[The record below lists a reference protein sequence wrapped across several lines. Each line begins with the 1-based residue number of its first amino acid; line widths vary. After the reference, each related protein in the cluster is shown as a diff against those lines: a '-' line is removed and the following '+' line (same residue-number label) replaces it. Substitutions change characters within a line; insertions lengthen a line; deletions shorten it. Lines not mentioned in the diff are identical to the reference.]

1 MGKAESRVEV
11 RCIRM
16 PEYEPVIG
24 MECHA
29 ELLTESKMFC
39 GCRNAFGG
47 VPNTRCCPVCTGMP
61 GALPVMN
68 KKAVEHVIRTALAL
82 NCTINPNAKFDRKNY
97 FYPDLPKGYQ
107 ISEYDAPIG
116 VKGWLDIEVDG
127 KTTRV
132 HIRRVHLEEDTGK
145 LFHIAGDEN
154 ESFIDL
160 NRSGV
165 PLMEIVTEFPP
176 DIHSAEEA
184 RAYLMKL
191 RAILTYIGVCDGK
204 MEEGSLRCEP
214 NVSVRLKGS
223 DTFGTK
229 TEIKNLNSFRAV
241 QRGIEY
247 EVERHIGLIERGE
260 RIMQETRGWNEATQS
275 TFSQR
280 SKEVEQEYRYFPE
293 PDLVPLQI
301 ASDWIESLRA
311 TLPELPDA
319 RRTRFTE
326 AYGLPAYDASLLT
339 ETRALADYFEET
351 AQLSGDPKAASN
363 WIMGDLT
370 RLLNA
375 NNVDI
380 AACPIPPANLAA
392 MIRLIDEGT
401 ISGKIAKSLIEEM
414 FATGGE
420 PAQIVEEKGW
430 KTLKDTGTLTALVE
444 KVIAENQ
451 QIVADIREK
460 GLVQKKGFLVGQVM
474 KGSQGKADPQEVNCL
489 IDELLT

>member
-1 MGKAESRVEV
+1 
-11 RCIRM
+11 M

-39 GCRNAFGG
+39 GCKNEFGG
-47 VPNTRCCPVCTGMP
+47 EPNTRCCPVCTGMP
-61 GALPVMN
+61 GSLPVMN
-68 KKAVEHVIRTALAL
+68 RQAVEHVIRTALAL
-82 NCTINPNAKFDRKNY
+82 NCEINRNAKFDRKNY

-107 ISEYDAPIG
+107 ISEYDNPIG
-116 VKGWLDIEVDG
+116 VKGWLDIEVEG
-127 KTTRV
+127 KTVRV

-145 LFHIAGDEN
+145 LFHIPGDEA

-165 PLMEIVTEFPP
+165 PLMEIVTDFPP

-184 RAYLMKL
+184 RAYLAKL
-191 RAILTYIGVCDGK
+191 RAILTYLDVCDGK
-204 MEEGSLRCEP
+204 MEEGSLRAEP

-223 DTFGTK
+223 DTYGTK

-247 EVERHIGLIERGE
+247 EVQRQIELLERGE
-260 RIMQETRGWNEATQS
+260 KVVQETRGWSEAKQA

-301 ASDWIESLRA
+301 SDEWIEEIHA
-311 TLPELPDA
+311 TMPELPDA
-319 RRTRFTE
+319 RKARFME
-326 AYGLPAYDASLLT
+326 EHGLPSYDAGFLT

-351 AQLSGDPKAASN
+351 AHLSADPKATAN
-363 WIMGDLT
+363 WIMGDLA

-375 NNVDI
+375 EGRDI
-380 AACPIPPANLAA
+380 TQCPVTPAHLASMINLIA
-392 MIRLIDEGT
+392 EGV
-401 ISGKIAKSLIEEM
+401 ISGKIAKALLEEM
-414 FATGGE
+414 YKTGE
-420 PAQIVEEKGW
+420 DPVFIVEEKGW
-430 KTLKDTGTLTALVE
+430 RTIKDTAAIAALVD
-444 KVIAENQ
+444 KVIAENPK
-451 QIVADIREK
+451 IVADIKEK
-460 GLVQKKGFLVGQVM
+460 GLAQKKGFLVGQVM
-474 KGSQGKADPQEVNCL
+474 KASQGKADPQEVNRL
-489 IDELLT
+489 IDARLQD